1 MSEDNNKP
9 VYNQKQYEADMA
21 LLETVNNVMTSR
33 SQFINQFLDP
43 RRNIDKECGYPET
56 GSITPQL
63 YRKLYDRE
71 SIATRVVQVMPQESW
86 QHTPEVY
93 EDEDTETETPF
104 ERAWD
109 ELAQSLRGDSHYK
122 NEEGSPIWEHLKR
135 ADMLSGIGHFGCL
148 LMGFNDG
155 KQLWEPIDKVPPDGY
170 AKDITGVDT
179 SGSEDK
185 DSLTAKKTQ
194 SVAYGSVTGAVGTDA
209 QYTGGQYNPANPM
222 APMQG
227 DKNSKLTLIFLR
239 SFDESLVQIVQ
250 YEADISNPRFGQPIM
265 YMITLNDPREQ
276 HTGVGLP
283 LATVRVHWSRVI
295 HVADNLGSSE
305 IFGVPRMR
313 PVFNRLLDLMKLYG
327 GSAEMYWRGAFPGLS
342 IETHPQLGGDV
353 IIDAEKT
360 RSMMERYENTLQRY
374 IQLSGMT
381 AKSLA
386 PQVVDPTPQITIQIE
401 AICILIGIPKQIF
414 IGAGS
419 SGIGSGMET
428 ESLGELWNE
437 RVNER
442 QNNYLTPRII
452 VPFVDR
458 LILIGV
464 LPIPNSSKDE
474 ENDEAAPEDASEEAE
489 TEEIDGE
496 ETTTNAFAP
505 NKKSGKDVQFPPK
518 STALSSGKNE
528 GKDAG
533 IKKVKQGY
541 CVKWPDP
548 NTQSKAELATT
559 ALARTQAMSAYVT
572 GQVESLI
579 DPQDYLSREL
589 GYSEEEA
596 KAILENTTKH
606 LEDSHPDTDEEIM
619 PGHVPQPPEPELPP
633 NSPIKMGQ
641 GETLFDSDKREVLH
655 KTPAPKVP
663 VKNELTDN
671 SGDDLDNWVID
682 GKKVSKQEY
691 RDFITGKGPFWEGK
705 KLTDNGGPGSGPRP
719 GWKSGHGK
727 HNVKLPKNKDKL
739 DRHDAMNAVNQM
751 GFNVDKTEMV
761 NGERVYTISNKTGEK
776 QQFNDAELKE
786 LAYSKP
792 SISHDDLIKGMKT
805 IEPAA
810 ERGAMVGARELRAH
824 FGDKVSKEEF
834 DTHLMSLAKEGKVG
848 LSHHDYVSSLSQK
861 QRDELVSY
869 PVEKGT
875 PMSFDGR
882 KYAIGIS
889 MFPTTNAEDD
899 AFVTEFSEV
908 VDNGGPGSGP
918 RPGGGSK
925 RKEHTFG
932 MVLSPSDAK
941 GAVEEIRAGD
951 VFSKNKGNVTA
962 EPDVGELVVSRFPL
976 KDLGQDQVELLRSST
991 NAERV
996 AHYVNQPITTPVYLG
1011 VSKRKGNVFV
1021 NDGGHRILAAIDRGD
1036 KEINALV
1043 PRALHEK
1050 YFPTTNAEEGED
1062 AFSL

>member
-1 MSEDNNKP
+1 MSQENNNA
-9 VYNQKQYEADMA
+9 VFNQKQYEADMA

-56 GSITPQL
+56 GAITPWL

-93 EDEDTETETPF
+93 EDEDSETETPF

-109 ELAQSLRGDSHYK
+109 ELAKSLRGDSHYK
-122 NEEGSPIWEHLKR
+122 EEEGSPIWEHLKR

-155 KQLWEPIDKVPPDGY
+155 KQLWEPIDNVPPDGF
-170 AKDITGVDT
+170 AVGVEEHK
-179 SGSEDK
+179 GDK
-185 DSLTAKKTQ
+185 AEKTTKETQ
-194 SVAYGSVTGAVGTDA
+194 SVSYGSLDKVGTDA
-209 QYTGGQYNPANPM
+209 QYTGGQYNPAIPM

-227 DKNSKLTLIFLR
+227 DKKEKLTLIYLR
-239 SFDESLVQIVQ
+239 TFDESLLQIVQ
-250 YEADISNPRFGQPIM
+250 YEADINNPRFGQPVM
-265 YMITLNDPREQ
+265 YLITLNAPDEQ
-276 HTGVGLP
+276 HSGVGLP

-353 IIDAEKT
+353 IIDAERT

-386 PQVVDPTPQITIQIE
+386 PQVVDPTPQINIQIE
-401 AICILIGIPKQIF
+401 AICILIGIPKQVF
-414 IGAGS
+414 VGAGS

-428 ESLGELWNE
+428 ESLGEMWKQ

-442 QNNYLTPRII
+442 QNNYLTPRVI

-464 LPIPNSSKDE
+464 LPVPNSSKEE
-474 ENDEAAPEDASEEAE
+474 ENVEAAPEDASQETE
-489 TEEIDGE
+489 TEEITGE
-496 ETTTNAFAP
+496 EVTGNVFAP
-505 NKKSGKDVQFPPK
+505 NKKSGQSIPASK
-518 STALSSGKNE
+518 SISYSGKNGE
-528 GKDAG
+528 AG
-533 IKKVKQGY
+533 VKKVKQGY

-619 PGHVPQPPEPELPP
+619 PGHVPAPPIPELPP

-641 GETLFDSDKREVLH
+641 GETLFDSDKGEVLH
-655 KTPAPKVP
+655 ETPAPKVP
-663 VKNELTDN
+663 TKNELVTH
-671 SGDDLDNWVID
+671 
-682 GKKVSKQEY
+682 
-691 RDFITGKGPFWEGK
+691 
-705 KLTDNGGPGSGPRP
+705 GGPGSGP
-719 GWKSGHGK
+719 
-727 HNVKLPKNKDKL
+727 
-739 DRHDAMNAVNQM
+739 Q
-751 GFNVDKTEMV
+751 
-761 NGERVYTISNKTGEK
+761 
-776 QQFNDAELKE
+776 
-786 LAYSKP
+786 
-792 SISHDDLIKGMKT
+792 
-805 IEPAA
+805 
-810 ERGAMVGARELRAH
+810 
-824 FGDKVSKEEF
+824 
-834 DTHLMSLAKEGKVG
+834 
-848 LSHHDYVSSLSQK
+848 
-861 QRDELVSY
+861 
-869 PVEKGT
+869 
-875 PMSFDGR
+875 
-882 KYAIGIS
+882 
-889 MFPTTNAEDD
+889 
-899 AFVTEFSEV
+899 
-908 VDNGGPGSGP
+908 
-918 RPGGGSK
+918 PGGGRKKQTETKAFKDWFGSSK
-925 RKEHTFG
+925 VVDENGDPLVVFHGSPAKDIQAFDTDAAATRARTGPQGTYFSGDAMDAANYSKGGSITPAYLSLQNPLDTTKDIAKYRKKGMTFG
-932 MVLSPSDAK
+932 DAK
-941 GAVEEIRAGD
+941 REALKKLDLSVHDGV
-951 VFSKNKGNVTA
+951 VFKGNAYNKPEYVAFKPNQIKHADRNTGA
-962 EPDVGELVVSRFPL
+962 FSASDPVIFNVEG
-976 KDLGQDQVELLRSST
+976 DL
-991 NAERV
+991 
-996 AHYVNQPITTPVYLG
+996 
-1011 VSKRKGNVFV
+1011 
-1021 NDGGHRILAAIDRGD
+1021 
-1036 KEINALV
+1036 
-1043 PRALHEK
+1043 
-1050 YFPTTNAEEGED
+1050 ED
-1062 AFSL
+1062 AFTL

>member
-1 MSEDNNKP
+1 MSQENNNA
-9 VYNQKQYEADMA
+9 VFNQKQYEADMA

-56 GSITPQL
+56 GAITPWL

-93 EDEDTETETPF
+93 EDEDSETETPF

-109 ELAQSLRGDSHYK
+109 ELAKSLRGDSHYK
-122 NEEGSPIWEHLKR
+122 EEEGSPIWEHLKR
-135 ADMLSGIGHFGCL
+135 ADMLSGIGHFGVL

-155 KQLWEPIDKVPPDGY
+155 KQLWEPIDKVPPDGF

-179 SGSEDK
+179 GGSKDK
-185 DSLTAKKTQ
+185 DSLEAKKTQ
-194 SVAYGSVTGAVGTDA
+194 EVAYGSVTGAVGTDA

-227 DKNSKLTLIFLR
+227 DLKDKLTLIFLR
-239 SFDESLVQIVQ
+239 TFDESLVQIVQ

-265 YMITLNDPREQ
+265 YLITLNDPREQ

-295 HVADNLGSSE
+295 HLADNLGSSE

-313 PVFNRLLDLMKLYG
+313 PVYNRLMDLMKLYG

-386 PQVVDPTPQITIQIE
+386 PQVVDPTPQINIQIE
-401 AICILIGIPKQIF
+401 AICILIGIPKQVF
-414 IGAGS
+414 VGAGS

-428 ESLGELWNE
+428 ESLGEMWRD
-437 RVNER
+437 RVHER
-442 QNNYLTPRII
+442 QNNYLTPRVI

-464 LPIPNSSKDE
+464 LPVPNSSKEE
-474 ENDEAAPEDASEEAE
+474 ENVEAAPENASEETE
-489 TEEIDGE
+489 TEKVDGE
-496 ETTTNAFAP
+496 ALSTNAFGDESGP
-505 NKKSGKDVQFPPK
+505 TKKDSK
-518 STALSSGKNE
+518 ALKPSVSAFSSGKNK
-528 GKDAG
+528 GTGDAG

-589 GYSEEEA
+589 GYTEEEA
-596 KAILENTTKH
+596 RAILENTTKH
-606 LEDSHPDTDEEIM
+606 LEDSHPDTEEEIM
-619 PGHVPQPPEPELPP
+619 PGHVPAPPMPELPP

-641 GETLFDSDKREVLH
+641 GETLFDSDKGEVLH
-655 KTPAPKVP
+655 ETPAPKVP
-663 VKNELTDN
+663 TKNEL
-671 SGDDLDNWVID
+671 V
-682 GKKVSKQEY
+682 
-691 RDFITGKGPFWEGK
+691 
-705 KLTDNGGPGSGPRP
+705 
-719 GWKSGHGK
+719 
-727 HNVKLPKNKDKL
+727 
-739 DRHDAMNAVNQM
+739 
-751 GFNVDKTEMV
+751 
-761 NGERVYTISNKTGEK
+761 
-776 QQFNDAELKE
+776 
-786 LAYSKP
+786 
-792 SISHDDLIKGMKT
+792 
-805 IEPAA
+805 
-810 ERGAMVGARELRAH
+810 
-824 FGDKVSKEEF
+824 
-834 DTHLMSLAKEGKVG
+834 TH
-848 LSHHDYVSSLSQK
+848 
-861 QRDELVSY
+861 
-869 PVEKGT
+869 
-875 PMSFDGR
+875 
-882 KYAIGIS
+882 
-889 MFPTTNAEDD
+889 
-899 AFVTEFSEV
+899 
-908 VDNGGPGSGP
+908 GGPGSGP

-925 RKEHTFG
+925 KKHT
-932 MVLSPSDAK
+932 LSALPKTMDEAESLACATRDFMI
-941 GAVEEIRAGD
+941 GEGEGD
-951 VFSKNKGNVTA
+951 
-962 EPDVGELVVSRFPL
+962 E
-976 KDLGQDQVELLRSST
+976 
-991 NAERV
+991 
-996 AHYVNQPITTPVYLG
+996 
-1011 VSKRKGNVFV
+1011 
-1021 NDGGHRILAAIDRGD
+1021 
-1036 KEINALV
+1036 
-1043 PRALHEK
+1043 
-1050 YFPTTNAEEGED
+1050 AEEGDCNQVAYMMKDLHPDIEIWQGNYNGGEGHDIVKAGDFFIDVTADQFEGGPQVKVWSAKAQEAGKHKEYWGFQRSKGEESITEKMEPGRSQGLVDHLKDFEDTGSMIGTPELVTHSEAAED

>member
-1 MSEDNNKP
+1 MSENNKP
-9 VYNQKQYEADMA
+9 VYNQKQYDADMA

-56 GSITPQL
+56 GSITPQI

-122 NEEGSPIWEHLKR
+122 SEEGSPIWEHLKR

-155 KQLWEPIDKVPPDGY
+155 KQLWEPLDKVPPDGF

-179 SGSEDK
+179 SGSK
-185 DSLTAKKTQ
+185 DTQTLEAKKTQ
-194 SVAYGSVTGAVGTDA
+194 EVAYGSVTGAVGTDA

-222 APMQG
+222 ALMQG

-239 SFDESLVQIVQ
+239 AFDESLVQIVQ
-250 YEADISNPRFGQPIM
+250 YEADISNPRFGQPVM

-295 HVADNLGSSE
+295 HLADNLGSSE

-353 IIDAEKT
+353 VIDAEKT
-360 RSMMERYENTLQRY
+360 RSMLERYENTLQRY

-386 PQVVDPTPQITIQIE
+386 PQVVDPTPQIDTQLQ
-401 AICILIGIPKQIF
+401 AICILIGIPLRIF
-414 IGAGS
+414 MGS
-419 SGIGSGMET
+419 ER
-428 ESLGELWNE
+428 GELASSQDDDTWNG

-442 QNNYLTPRII
+442 QNNYLTPRVI

-464 LPIPNSSKDE
+464 LPIPNSSEEE
-474 ENDEAAPEDASEEAE
+474 ENDEAAPEDASEETE
-489 TEEIDGE
+489 TEETPSE
-496 ETTTNAFAP
+496 EVTGNAFP
-505 NKKSGKDVQFPPK
+505 DENQPKKGIKKDPR
-518 STALSSGKNE
+518 SSNSSGNNT
-528 GKDAG
+528 DRRG
-533 IKKVKQGY
+533 IQKVKQGY
-541 CVKWPDP
+541 CVKWPDL
-548 NTQSKAELATT
+548 NILTKSEMATT

-596 KAILENTTKH
+596 KAILENTVTH
-606 LEDSHPDTDEEIM
+606 LTDSHPDTEEEIM
-619 PGHVPQPPEPELPP
+619 PGHVPAPPEPELPP

-641 GETLFDSDKREVLH
+641 GETLFNPDSKEVLH

-671 SGDDLDNWVID
+671 
-682 GKKVSKQEY
+682 
-691 RDFITGKGPFWEGK
+691 
-705 KLTDNGGPGSGPRP
+705 GGPGSGPRP
-719 GWKSGHGK
+719 GGGKSKITKTLYSGSHQSFDKFNDHSYLTSDPDIAKEYGKHVISATVDAEHVFEPESIADIEEASGITRDESSSFVFEELDRKKVREALKAKGYHAVKFQDIAPNSAGDRTHDAIIVFDGNRITKQEAVSNAAKRHEATINGGPGSGPNPGWKSGHGK
-727 HNVKLPKNKDKL
+727 HSVKLPKNKDKL
-739 DRHDAMNAVNQM
+739 DHFAAQQAVNEM
-751 GFNVDKTEMV
+751 GFNVDKSEIV
-761 NGERVYTISNKTGEK
+761 NGERVFTVSNKNGERQK
-776 QQFNDAELKE
+776 LNESELKE
-786 LAYSKP
+786 LAYSQP
-792 SISHDDLIKGMKT
+792 SITSDDVLKGMKT
-805 IEPAA
+805 LEPGA
-810 ERGAMVGARELRAH
+810 ERGALVGTRELRAH
-824 FGDKVSKEEF
+824 FGDKVSKEEL
-834 DTHLMSLAKEGKVG
+834 DNAVMETAKSGKVS
-848 LSHHDYVSSLSQK
+848 LHRHDYASSLSQK
-861 QRDELVSY
+861 ERDEMVSY
-869 PVEKGT
+869 AVEKGSR
-875 PMSFDGR
+875 MEYQG
-882 KYAIGIS
+882 KEY
-889 MFPTTNAEDD
+889 
-899 AFVTEFSEV
+899 V
-908 VDNGGPGSGP
+908 VG
-918 RPGGGSK
+918 
-925 RKEHTFG
+925 
-932 MVLSPSDAK
+932 
-941 GAVEEIRAGD
+941 
-951 VFSKNKGNVTA
+951 
-962 EPDVGELVVSRFPL
+962 
-976 KDLGQDQVELLRSST
+976 
-991 NAERV
+991 
-996 AHYVNQPITTPVYLG
+996 
-1011 VSKRKGNVFV
+1011 
-1021 NDGGHRILAAIDRGD
+1021 LAMR
-1036 KEINALV
+1036 
-1043 PRALHEK
+1043 
-1050 YFPTTNAEEGED
+1050 PTTNAEELED

>member
-9 VYNQKQYEADMA
+9 VYNQKRYEADMA

-122 NEEGSPIWEHLKR
+122 SEEGSPIWEHLKR

-155 KQLWEPIDKVPPDGY
+155 LQLWQPLDKVPPDGFS
-170 AKDITGVDT
+170 KNITGVDT
-179 SGSEDK
+179 SGSK
-185 DSLTAKKTQ
+185 DANTLEAKKTQ
-194 SVAYGSVTGAVGTDA
+194 EVAYGSVTGAVGTDA

-239 SFDESLVQIVQ
+239 AFDESLVQIVQ

-265 YMITLNDPREQ
+265 YLITLNDPREQ

-295 HVADNLGSSE
+295 HLADNLGSSE

-386 PQVVDPTPQITIQIE
+386 PQVVDPTPQIDTQLQ
-401 AICILIGIPKQIF
+401 AICILIGIPLRIF
-414 IGAGS
+414 MGS
-419 SGIGSGMET
+419 ER
-428 ESLGELWNE
+428 GELASSQDDDTWNG

-442 QNNYLTPRII
+442 QNNYLTPRVI

-464 LPIPNSSKDE
+464 LPIPNSSEEE
-474 ENDEAAPEDASEEAE
+474 ENDEAVSEDASEETE
-489 TEEIDGE
+489 TEETPSE
-496 ETTTNAFAP
+496 EVTGNAFGNEDQP
-505 NKKSGKDVQFPPK
+505 KKGIKKDPR
-518 STALSSGKNE
+518 SSNSSGNNTDR
-528 GKDAG
+528 GG
-533 IKKVKQGY
+533 VKKVKQGY
-541 CVKWPDP
+541 CVKWPDL
-548 NTQSKAELATT
+548 NILTKSEIATT
-559 ALARTQAMSAYVT
+559 ALARTQALAAYVQ
-572 GQVESLI
+572 GGVESLI
-579 DPQDYLSREL
+579 APHDYLTGEL
-589 GYSEEEA
+589 KYSEEEA
-596 KAILENTTKH
+596 KAILENTVSH
-606 LEDSHPDTDEEIM
+606 LTDSHPDTEEEIM
-619 PGHVPQPPEPELPP
+619 PGHVPAPPEPELPP

-641 GETLFDSDKREVLH
+641 GETLFDQDKGEVLH
-655 KTPAPKVP
+655 ETPAPKVP

-671 SGDDLDNWVID
+671 
-682 GKKVSKQEY
+682 
-691 RDFITGKGPFWEGK
+691 
-705 KLTDNGGPGSGPRP
+705 GGPGSGPQP
-719 GWKSGHGK
+719 
-727 HNVKLPKNKDKL
+727 
-739 DRHDAMNAVNQM
+739 
-751 GFNVDKTEMV
+751 
-761 NGERVYTISNKTGEK
+761 
-776 QQFNDAELKE
+776 
-786 LAYSKP
+786 
-792 SISHDDLIKGMKT
+792 
-805 IEPAA
+805 
-810 ERGAMVGARELRAH
+810 
-824 FGDKVSKEEF
+824 
-834 DTHLMSLAKEGKVG
+834 
-848 LSHHDYVSSLSQK
+848 
-861 QRDELVSY
+861 
-869 PVEKGT
+869 
-875 PMSFDGR
+875 
-882 KYAIGIS
+882 
-889 MFPTTNAEDD
+889 
-899 AFVTEFSEV
+899 
-908 VDNGGPGSGP
+908 
-918 RPGGGSK
+918 GGSK
-925 RKEHTFG
+925 KKHTLGALPKTMDEAESLAWATRDFMIGEDEGDEAEEGDCNRVAYMMKDLHPDVEIWQGNYNGGEGHDIVKAGDFFIDVTADQFEGGPQVKVWSAKAQEAGNHKEYWGFQRSKGEESIASSMKEGRSQKLVDHLKDFDDTGSMIGAPELVTHTE
-932 MVLSPSDAK
+932 AT
-941 GAVEEIRAGD
+941 ED
-951 VFSKNKGNVTA
+951 VFS
-962 EPDVGELVVSRFPL
+962 L
-976 KDLGQDQVELLRSST
+976 
-991 NAERV
+991 
-996 AHYVNQPITTPVYLG
+996 
-1011 VSKRKGNVFV
+1011 
-1021 NDGGHRILAAIDRGD
+1021 
-1036 KEINALV
+1036 
-1043 PRALHEK
+1043 
-1050 YFPTTNAEEGED
+1050 
-1062 AFSL
+1062 